1 MTIEENAR
9 LEASIADAI
18 TVQQQFFHNQFNE
31 ATARSEKMLETRGT
45 DACSILY
52 IKFQTFSSMT
62 LKALMTFDKD
72 IMNET
77 LVLADELLSICSS
90 LGAQVSIGES
100 LSSFF
105 GKNYNK
111 WSEVR
116 LHAHVMRC
124 HVLFFKTALMVCSS
138 GTDFTTIVK
147 ACVYSRESFKGFEEA
162 IVMSEQKKWTN
173 QKLKEEFISSSKFGL
188 GAYKLYM
195 SLMPDKV
202 LNMLEWCGFSNISE
216 SEGLRLLE
224 ESGSGKD
231 FFAIMAQMTPL
242 NYFYIFQTQFGV
254 LGERKTRSLDKSK
267 MIMEKLINQFP
278 GGMFFRYLKGKELQF
293 TGELVQSCKMFSC
306 GTGDWETFKHGC
318 HWELYWSN
326 GLAGNWQA
334 AAESMK
340 ILVDGSFWS
349 PAVINYLY
357 AIVLLKVDPEGNKN
371 EARELLDGIE
381 GARKRIAGKSV
392 PDEKYCARKAAQYL
406 EGKTNFEL
414 AFYEAAYIFNY
425 LKITNSN
432 SERAAAILDEIEDQ
446 LTSVTTHDIPIC
458 KFLQAVFK
466 GQLGQVHDALEIFET
481 DLDIMKD
488 NGNLWLYPAAN
499 LEYGNMLR
507 LEGSKPEEIH
517 AKFKI
522 AKERTHHS
530 FESRLHYR
538 IHGYSELV

>member
-1 MTIEENAR
+1 MTAEENNR
-9 LEASIADAI
+9 LAKSIENAI
-18 TVQQQFFHNQFNE
+18 SIQQQFFHNQFQE
-31 ATARSEKMLETRGT
+31 ASDSSTQMIKNGGN
-45 DACSILY
+45 DACSLLY
-52 IKFQTFSSMT
+52 VKFQIFSSMT
-62 LKALMTFDKD
+62 LEALMTFDKD
-72 IMNET
+72 TMDNT
-77 LVLADELLSICSS
+77 LVLADELLNICST

-111 WSEVR
+111 WTEVR
-116 LHAHVMRC
+116 LHAHLMRC

-147 ACVYSRESFKGFEEA
+147 ACVYSRESFKGFEESL
-162 IVMSEQKKWTN
+162 VMAEQKKWSCP
-173 QKLKEEFISSSKFGL
+173 KLKREFISSSKFGF

-224 ESGSGKD
+224 ESGSGDD

-254 LGERKTRSLDKSK
+254 LGEQKTRSLEKTK
-267 MIMEKLINQFP
+267 LIMERLINKFP
-278 GGMFFRYLKGKELQF
+278 GGMFFRYLQGKELQF
-293 TGELVQSCKMFSC
+293 TGKLTKSCDMFST
-306 GTGDWETFKHGC
+306 GTSDWETFKHGC

-357 AIVLLKVDPEGNKN
+357 AIVLLKCDPEKNQN
-371 EARELLDGIE
+371 EARDLLEGIE
-381 GARKRIAGKSV
+381 GNRKRIAGKSV
-392 PDEKYCARKAAQYL
+392 PDEKFCSRKAQQFL
-406 EGKTNFEL
+406 DGKTNFEL

-425 LKITNSN
+425 LKITNEN
-432 SERAAAILDEIEDQ
+432 SERAESILEEVDSHLDN
-446 LTSVTTHDIPIC
+446 VKPNDVPVC
-458 KFLQAVFK
+458 RFLQAVFK
-466 GQLGQVHDALEIFET
+466 GQLGNFNDALEILEQ
-481 DLDIMKD
+481 DMDIMKD

-507 LEGSKPEEIH
+507 LEGAKPEEIL
-517 AKFKI
+517 ARFKL
-522 AKERTHHS
+522 AKERTHHA

-538 IHGYSELV
+538 IHGYSEHI

>member
-1 MTIEENAR
+1 
-9 LEASIADAI
+9 
-18 TVQQQFFHNQFNE
+18 
-31 ATARSEKMLETRGT
+31 
-45 DACSILY
+45 
-52 IKFQTFSSMT
+52 
-62 LKALMTFDKD
+62 MTFDKD
-72 IMNET
+72 TMNDT

-162 IVMSEQKKWTN
+162 IVMAEQKKWTN

-224 ESGSGKD
+224 ESGSGTD

-293 TGELVQSCKMFSC
+293 TGELKQSCKMFSC

-357 AIVLLKVDPEGNKN
+357 AIVLLKCDPEGNKK
-371 EARELLDGIE
+371 EAHDLLEGIE

-392 PDEKYCARKAAQYL
+392 PDEKFCARKAAQYL
-406 EGKTNFEL
+406 EEKTNFEL

-425 LKITNSN
+425 LKITNAN
-432 SERAAAILDEIEDQ
+432 AERASAILDDVENSMNSI
-446 LTSVTTHDIPIC
+446 TTHDIPIC

-466 GQLGQVHDALEIFET
+466 GQLGQVHEAIEILEA

-499 LEYGNMLR
+499 LEYGNLLR
-507 LEGSKPEEIH
+507 LEGAKPEEIH
-517 AKFKI
+517 GKFKI

-538 IHGYSELV
+538 VHGYSELV